1 MSAAGANELLKE
13 DDSLLRNTFF
23 TILKHHHPKLAAK
36 LDVIFALSSAWS
48 LTESD
53 SDFSLLE
60 QRLSDLNP
68 SELILVQPLS
78 PLQYT
83 MHSTARKANLCMQ
96 VFSPSGSFK

>member
-1 MSAAGANELLKE
+1 MFLGELLKE

-23 TILKHHHPKLAAK
+23 TTLRHHHPKLAAK

-53 SDFSLLE
+53 SDFSLLQ

-68 SELILVQPLS
+68 SELILVRTS
-78 PLQYT
+78 VWCI
-83 MHSTARKANLCMQ
+83 KIC
-96 VFSPSGSFK
+96 GSELVASLVAC